1 MRLTYRLKNFK
12 AFKDTGDMNMAPITV
27 LCGANSSG
35 KSSILKSLLLIKQSS
50 VERRSGLAKE
60 VQSPP
65 LLLNGEWTRLGSYSD
80 MVHLKHRKSN
90 VEFSWSAVGDIREI
104 DKELGPRF
112 RRASGYRID
121 REIRVHIS
129 STFAS
134 DSTVSEE
141 LATYLASTK
150 MAIGGLEIS
159 LSGNNSQ
166 SMRSGIYRIH
176 INDLSK
182 LLNRYESTFKRYT
195 IYENVE
201 LGKLLAKSNQSL
213 ETGNV
218 RVRLAGPFV
227 VDLEPVF
234 DASWEPFL
242 ARLLSIA
249 LSDRAGKR
257 GPVPSWFIELQG
269 AVKDFRATQDDNS
282 LKSKTAFSAR
292 VNKALNLA
300 RYVLL
305 DAQAAFLLGRISVAP
320 LWRQIRYLGPLRHQP
335 QRYYQF
341 DDTGGIDIGVSGEF
355 TVQVLALEAGNVV
368 SSSPIASNADGEVT
382 LLNRQEFS
390 LIDLTNYWLDLMGL
404 PSVTPATLRQ
414 SLYEMKVGQLE
425 VALPDVGFGVSQV
438 LPIVVEALR
447 AMPGETLILEQ
458 PEIHLHPR
466 VQAVLADFL
475 IARSNDGIRFIVETH
490 SDHLVKRLA
499 RRIAE
504 GSIANISDWIAVYFV
519 GSGAEGG
526 SVPSQILIND
536 CGEIQN
542 WPPGFFDQNEDLYW
556 TAASLR
562 RRRSLKRKTIGAASE

>member
-12 AFKDTGDMNMAPITV
+12 AFKDTFEMNVAPITV

-35 KSSILKSLLLIKQSS
+35 KSSVLKSLLLIKQSS

-60 VQSPP
+60 IQSPP

-80 MVHLKHRKSN
+80 MVYLKSRQSS
-90 VEFSWSAVGDIREI
+90 VEFSWGAVGDIREI

-112 RRASGYRID
+112 RRSGGNRID
-121 REIRVHIS
+121 REIKVYIS
-129 STFAS
+129 STFSS
-134 DSTVSEE
+134 DLAISEE
-141 LATYLASTK
+141 LATYLSSAK
-150 MAIGGLEIS
+150 MVIGDLELGLYGTS
-159 LSGNNSQ
+159 SH
-166 SMRSGIYRIH
+166 SMRSGVYRIG
-176 INDLSK
+176 INGISK
-182 LLNRYESTFKRYT
+182 LLNRYESSFKRYT

-201 LGKLLAKSNQSL
+201 LGKILVKSNRPI
-213 ETGNV
+213 ETGNI

-227 VDLEPVF
+227 IDLEPIF

-242 ARLLSIA
+242 SRMLAIA

-257 GPVPSWFIELQG
+257 GPVPSWFMELQA
-269 AVKDFRATQDDNS
+269 AVKEFGSARDENIA
-282 LKSKTAFSAR
+282 KPKTALSAR
-292 VNKALNLA
+292 VNKVLGLA
-300 RYVLL
+300 RYMLI
-305 DAQAAFLLGRISVAP
+305 DIQAAFLLGRTSVAP

-355 TVQVLALEAGNVV
+355 TVQVLALEAGNIV
-368 SSSPIASNADGEVT
+368 SSNPIASNAEGEVT
-382 LLNRQEFS
+382 LLSRQEFS
-390 LIDLTNYWLDLMGL
+390 LIDLTNYWLELMGL

-414 SLYEMKVGQLE
+414 SLYEMKVGKLE

-438 LPIVVEALR
+438 LPIIVEALR
-447 AMPGETLILEQ
+447 AMPGETVILEQ

-475 IARSNDGIRFIVETH
+475 IARSNDGVRFIVETH

-504 GSIANISDWIAVYFV
+504 GSIAKISDNIAIYFV
-519 GSGAEGG
+519 AGGAEEGAA
-526 SVPSQILIND
+526 PSQIVINEY
-536 CGEIQN
+536 GEIQN

-562 RRRSLKRKTIGAASE
+562 RRRNLKRKLREVAPE

>member
-1 MRLTYRLKNFK
+1 
-12 AFKDTGDMNMAPITV
+12 MNIAPITV

-35 KSSILKSLLLIKQSS
+35 KSSVLKSLLLIKQSS

-80 MVHLKHRKSN
+80 MVHLKNRKSS
-90 VEFSWSAVGDIREI
+90 VEFNWSAVGDIREI

-112 RRASGYRID
+112 RRTGGYRGD

-134 DSTVSEE
+134 DSALSEE
-141 LATYLASTK
+141 LATYLASTQ
-150 MAIGGLEIS
+150 MTIGELAIG
-159 LSGNNSQ
+159 LSGSNSQ
-166 SMRSGIYRIH
+166 SMRSGIYRIR
-176 INDLSK
+176 INDVSK
-182 LLNRYESTFKRYT
+182 LLNRYESSFKRYT

-201 LGKLLAKSNQSL
+201 LGKLLVKSSHSI

-227 VDLEPVF
+227 LDLEPVF
-234 DASWEPFL
+234 DGSWEPFL

-249 LSDRAGKR
+249 LSDRTGKR
-257 GPVPSWFIELQG
+257 GPVPSWFIDLQA
-269 AVKDFRATQDDNS
+269 AVKDFGAARDDDN
-282 LKSKTAFSAR
+282 LKSKAALSAR
-292 VNKALNLA
+292 VNKVLSLA
-300 RYVLL
+300 RYLLL
-305 DAQAAFLLGRISVAP
+305 DVQAAFLLGRISVSP

-355 TVQVLALEAGNVV
+355 TVQVLALEADNVV
-368 SSSPIASNADGEVT
+368 SSNPIASNADGEVT
-382 LLNRQEFS
+382 LLNRQDFS

-414 SLYEMKVGQLE
+414 SLYEMKVGKLE

-438 LPIVVEALR
+438 LPIIVEALR
-447 AMPGETLILEQ
+447 AMPGETVILEQ

-504 GSIANISDWIAVYFV
+504 GSISKISERIAVFFV
-519 GSGAEGG
+519 AGGAEEG
-526 SVPSQILIND
+526 SAPSQILINEY
-536 CGEIQN
+536 GEIQN

-562 RRRSLKRKTIGAASE
+562 RRRSLKKKLREVAPE